1 MRMKRK
7 VRNVICFLL
16 AIVMIAPIYPVY
28 AEEEYTYT
36 DANGV
41 DYVYTDTGVLLSVEG
56 VVGALDLTEMATAKN
71 ITIKAI
77 GNGAFQYSN
86 AMTSINLPA
95 SVEMHFMIV
104 LAFLRLPMRKVR
116 NLPRL
121 ATPLLPW
128 IDY

>member
-28 AEEEYTYT
+28 AEEEYNYT

-71 ITIKAI
+71 ITII
-77 GNGAFQYSN
+77 AFTNVS
-86 AMTSINLPA
+86 
-95 SVEMHFMIV
+95 
-104 LAFLRLPMRKVR
+104 R
-116 NLPRL
+116 
-121 ATPLLPW
+121 
-128 IDY
+128 